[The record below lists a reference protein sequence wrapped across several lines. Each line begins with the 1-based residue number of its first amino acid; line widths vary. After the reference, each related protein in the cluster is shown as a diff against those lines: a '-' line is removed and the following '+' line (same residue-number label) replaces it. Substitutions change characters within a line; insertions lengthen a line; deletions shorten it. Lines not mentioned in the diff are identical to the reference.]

1 MLGRGGGVARTSRSD
16 RDVVVGIVDV
26 VVVVVNIGLPAGV
39 VVVVVVVI
47 ALPAGV
53 VVVVVVVVV

>member
-1 MLGRGGGVARTSRSD
+1 MARTSRSD

-39 VVVVVVVI
+39 VVVVVVI